1 MEQLKKRMRA
11 TWTAGDF
18 GKIAEYTASYAEAF
32 VEALDIKPG
41 MQVLDVAC
49 GTGNLAIPVARKGA
63 RVTGVD
69 IATNLLA
76 QARIRA
82 EAEGL
87 EIAFEEGDA
96 EQLLFPDEQFD
107 LVMSMFGAMFAPDP
121 ERVAS
126 ELARVCRHGG
136 RIAMA
141 NWTPEGFTGR
151 MFRLSS
157 RHVPPP
163 VEIPAPTLWGDEAV
177 ARLRLSANGV
187 DVKSRRRTILLE
199 YPFSPREVVQ
209 FFREHFGPTKVT
221 FSRLDAAAQEA
232 YRDDLEKLWSQH
244 NQGNDGRTLI
254 QNEYLEVIGTRL

>member
-1 MEQLKKRMRA
+1 MSSKEKMRA
-11 TWTAGDF
+11 MWMAGDF
-18 GKIAEYTASYAEAF
+18 GKIAEHTAKYAEDL
-32 VEALDIKPG
+32 VDVLEIEPG

-49 GTGNLAIPVARKGA
+49 GTGNLAIPAARKGA

-76 QARIRA
+76 QARARA

-87 EIAFEEGDA
+87 KIAFEEGDA
-96 EQLLFPDEQFD
+96 EHLHFPDEHFD

-121 ERVAS
+121 DRVAS

-141 NWTPEGFTGR
+141 NWTPEGFTGK
-151 MFRLSS
+151 MFRLTS

-163 VEIPAPTLWGDEAV
+163 VEFPAPTLWGDEAV

-187 DVKSRRRTILLE
+187 EVKSTRRTIVFD

-209 FFREHFGPTKVT
+209 FFREYFGPTKVA
-221 FSRLDAAAQEA
+221 FSRLNAAAQDAFRE
-232 YRDDLEKLWSQH
+232 DLEKLWTEH
-244 NQGNDGRTLI
+244 NQANDGTTLI